1 MHPTTTEHD
10 YRFPR
15 RPDDRA
21 TTDDISTDSSPRPG
35 LPVAN
40 SPSTTTS
47 HSSRALVDLEKSF
60 ARHDHLLGDALFPT
74 LRHGAAAAADDDA
87 AAPGRDVVDQMQSD
101 DPLAAQVWKFFTR
114 TKQSLPNQQRM
125 ENLTWRMMALSMR
138 KKQQEQR
145 SRENSI
151 TRPGAQ
157 SGPSGIAQL
166 RKSSQVNADT
176 AAHNPDQMNIDEF
189 IFPEQA
195 GSPDAFASP
204 HMSGPVS
211 STQTSGIPIQQPRN
225 EGLGSAFVPQSVP
238 DAPHIHHRDNSE
250 FNYVQRHV
258 RKTSIDDRQTRKR
271 PANFSP
277 HISAVGAPPG
287 SAGRELDNDG
297 DVHGYSLDG
306 HGHGHGHM
314 NMPQQLPIDQFG
326 LDFMPNENIINNSQF
341 HQNFGFSPSTSPM
354 VSNGPLSSFNNSMAP
369 SSLTTTEFYSP
380 PASAYPSAGSTPHG
394 MGDKDNFAF
403 SPQDSRQHPHA
414 FPQQNMNHQ
423 FMYNDP
429 NSNSM
434 YGSMPQ
440 GQPFSQ
446 MDHSQAM
453 HPDSG
458 LVSPT
463 IPMNQDGMFSFGGD
477 SDEDDGSNGINNM
490 QGEFTAAVDEV
501 SSLGWDAS
509 LPGQFSTHSARYPG
523 GPPRKQVVIGGT
535 TTDYVESNNED
546 SAGGLGRSQS
556 FKSSGA
562 RQPKLPRTASTPS
575 HMASKHN
582 GFEQIAQSLP
592 TSPHGE
598 VAGNMSGFSSV
609 APSRPSSPPA
619 SKPGST
625 TNLQAAAAAG
635 NQTEGGNPTTC
646 TNCFT
651 QTTPLWRRNPEGQ
664 PLCNA
669 CGLFLKLHGVV
680 RPLSLKT
687 DVIKKRNRGSGNNAG
702 GRGKKGAGSA
712 TASRKNSSLSI
723 ANSAP
728 SGQQTPT
735 NAAGQRPGTSHKEES
750 SPASASSG
758 QFGAQAAG
766 GKGVVPIAAAPPKSS
781 PGPGASASA
790 MPLSR
795 PAVTA
800 SSKRQRRHSK
810 SDGTSAMDIDSG
822 FPGTNDGTRSLG
834 TTPSM
839 PSIASTMMNAGYGM
853 HQRPLMAAPGPM
865 GHPPN
870 AGMNPNGNSV
880 GPQEWEWLTMSL

>member
-15 RPDDRA
+15 RPDNHHQQVA
-21 TTDDISTDSSPRPG
+21 TDDLSTGSSPHPG
-35 LPVAN
+35 LGVAN
-40 SPSTTTS
+40 SPSTAS
-47 HSSRALVDLEKSF
+47 QSSRALDLERSF
-60 ARHDHLLGDALFPT
+60 AKHDHLLGDALFPT
-74 LRHGAAAAADDDA
+74 LRDADGPGAANL
-87 AAPGRDVVDQMQSD
+87 DQMQSD
-101 DPLAAQVWKFFTR
+101 DPLAAQVWKFFTK
-114 TKQSLPNQQRM
+114 TKQNLPNQQRM

-151 TRPGAQ
+151 SRPGAQ

-166 RKSSQVNADT
+166 RKSSQANST
-176 AAHNPDQMNIDEF
+176 ATAQNPDQMNIDEF
-189 IFPEQA
+189 IFPEQTS
-195 GSPDAFASP
+195 SPGAFASP
-204 HMSGPVS
+204 QIPANPPPA
-211 STQTSGIPIQQPRN
+211 QPSGIPIHQQPRS

-238 DAPHIHHRDNSE
+238 DAPHLQHRDRNE

-277 HISAVGAPPG
+277 HINAVGAPNG
-287 SAGRELDNDG
+287 AAGREFDNDG
-297 DVHGYSLDG
+297 DIHGYSLDG
-306 HGHGHGHM
+306 HAQM

-326 LDFMPNENIINNSQF
+326 LDFMPNDNMMNNSQF
-341 HQNFGFSPSTSPM
+341 QQNFGFSPSTSPM

-369 SSLTTTEFYSP
+369 SSLNTTDFYSP
-380 PASAYPSAGSTPHG
+380 PASGYPSAVSTPHG

-403 SPQDSRQHPHA
+403 SPQDARQHGQG
-414 FPQQNMNHQ
+414 FQQQNMNHQ

-429 NSNSM
+429 NGNPM
-434 YGSMPQ
+434 YGSMAQ
-440 GQPFSQ
+440 GQSFNQ

-453 HPDSG
+453 HPDGG

-463 IPMNQDGMFSFGGD
+463 IPMNQDGLFSFGGD
-477 SDEDDGSNGINNM
+477 SDEDDGSNGMNNM
-490 QGEFTAAVDEV
+490 QGDFTAAVDEV
-501 SSLGWDAS
+501 NSLGWDAS

-546 SAGGLGRSQS
+546 GASGLGRSQS
-556 FKSSGA
+556 FKSSGP

-609 APSRPSSPPA
+609 APSRPSSPPL

-625 TNLQAAAAAG
+625 SNLQAAAG
-635 NQTEGGNPTTC
+635 NHTEGGNPTTC

-687 DVIKKRNRGSGNNAG
+687 DVIKKRNRGSGTSGG
-702 GRGKKGAGSA
+702 GRGKKGASSA
-712 TASRKNSSLSI
+712 AASRKNSSLSI
-723 ANSAP
+723 ANSAQ

-735 NAAGQRPGTSHKEES
+735 NPSTQRPGTSHKEES
-750 SPASASSG
+750 PASASSS

-790 MPLSR
+790 MPLAR
-795 PAVTA
+795 PSANA

-810 SDGTSAMDIDSG
+810 SEGTSTAMDIDSG
-822 FPGTNDGTRSLG
+822 FPGPNDGARSLG

-839 PSIASTMMNAGYGM
+839 PSISSTMMSAGYGM
-853 HQRPLMAAPGPM
+853 SQRPLMAAPGPI

-870 AGMNPNGNSV
+870 AGMSPNGNAV

>member
-1 MHPTTTEHD
+1 
-10 YRFPR
+10 
-15 RPDDRA
+15 
-21 TTDDISTDSSPRPG
+21 
-35 LPVAN
+35 
-40 SPSTTTS
+40 
-47 HSSRALVDLEKSF
+47 
-60 ARHDHLLGDALFPT
+60 
-74 LRHGAAAAADDDA
+74 
-87 AAPGRDVVDQMQSD
+87 MQSE
-101 DPLAAQVWKFFTR
+101 DPLAAQVWKFFTK
-114 TKQSLPNQQRM
+114 TKQNLPNQQRM

-151 TRPGAQ
+151 SRPGAQ
-157 SGPSGIAQL
+157 TGPSGIAQL
-166 RKSSQVNADT
+166 RKSSQANA
-176 AAHNPDQMNIDEF
+176 AAAAAPHNPDQMSIDDF
-189 IFPEQA
+189 IFPEQT
-195 GSPDAFASP
+195 GSPSSFTP
-204 HMSGPVS
+204 TQMSAAVS
-211 STQTSGIPIQQPRN
+211 AAVSAAGTSQPTSIPIQQQPRTDS
-225 EGLGSAFVPQSVP
+225 LGSAFVPQSVP
-238 DAPHIHHRDNSE
+238 DAPHLQHRDNSE

-258 RKTSIDDRQTRKR
+258 RKTSIDERQTRKR

-277 HISAVGAPPG
+277 HIGAVGTQG
-287 SAGRELDNDG
+287 DSAIHDIDNDG
-297 DVHGYSLDG
+297 DIHGYSLDG
-306 HGHGHGHM
+306 HTQM
-314 NMPQQLPIDQFG
+314 NMSQQMPIDQFG
-326 LDFMPNENIINNSQF
+326 LDFMPNNNMMNNSQF
-341 HQNFGFSPSTSPM
+341 QQEFGFSPSTSPM

-369 SSLTTTEFYSP
+369 SSLNTTDFYSP
-380 PASAYPSAGSTPHG
+380 PASNYPSAVSTPHG
-394 MGDKDNFAF
+394 MDKDNFSF
-403 SPQDSRQHPHA
+403 SPQDARQHQG
-414 FPQQNMNHQ
+414 FQQQNMNQQ

-429 NSNSM
+429 NGNSM

-440 GQPFSQ
+440 GQSFNQ
-446 MDHSQAM
+446 MDPSQGM

-458 LVSPT
+458 LVSPN

-477 SDEDDGSNGINNM
+477 SDEDDGNNGMSNM
-490 QGEFTAAVDEV
+490 QGDFTSAVDEV
-501 SSLGWDAS
+501 GSLGWDAS

-523 GPPRKQVVIGGT
+523 GRPRKQVVIGGT
-535 TTDYVESNNED
+535 TTDYVESINED
-546 SAGGLGRSQS
+546 SVGALGRSQS
-556 FKSSGA
+556 FKSPGV
-562 RQPKLPRTASTPS
+562 RQQKLPRTASTPS
-575 HMASKHN
+575 HMASKHS

-609 APSRPSSPPA
+609 APSRPSSPPG
-619 SKPGST
+619 SKHGSS
-625 TNLQAAAAAG
+625 TNLQAAGG

-735 NAAGQRPGTSHKEES
+735 NATRPGTSHKEES
-750 SPASASSG
+750 PASASS

-790 MPLSR
+790 ISLAR
-795 PAVTA
+795 PPTNA
-800 SSKRQRRHSK
+800 SVKRQRRHSK
-810 SDGTSAMDIDSG
+810 SDGTASAMDINSG
-822 FPGTNDGTRSLG
+822 FPNDGTRSLG

-839 PSIASTMMNAGYGM
+839 PSISSTMMSAGYGM
-853 HQRPLMAAPGPM
+853 SQRPLMAAPGPM
-865 GHPPN
+865 GH
-870 AGMNPNGNSV
+870 NPNGGMNANGN

>member
-15 RPDDRA
+15 RPDPRA
-21 TTDDISTDSSPRPG
+21 TTADDISTDSSPRPG
-35 LPVAN
+35 RLAVAN
-40 SPSTTTS
+40 SPSTAS
-47 HSSRALVDLEKSF
+47 HSSRALDLEKSF
-60 ARHDHLLGDALFPT
+60 AKHDHLLGDALFPT
-74 LRHGAAAAADDDA
+74 LGDADGAAG
-87 AAPGRDVVDQMQSD
+87 PNLDQMQND
-101 DPLAAQVWKFFTR
+101 DPLAAQVWKFFTK

-138 KKQQEQR
+138 KKQQEQH
-145 SRENSI
+145 SRAN
-151 TRPGAQ
+151 
-157 SGPSGIAQL
+157 GIAQL
-166 RKSSQVNADT
+166 RKSSQANAVPT
-176 AAHNPDQMNIDEF
+176 HNSDQMNIDEF
-189 IFPEQA
+189 IFPEQT
-195 GSPDAFASP
+195 GSPSVFGSP
-204 HMSGPVS
+204 QMSS
-211 STQTSGIPIQQPRN
+211 SISAAQPSGIPIHQQPRGD
-225 EGLGSAFVPQSVP
+225 GLGTAFVPQSVP
-238 DAPHIHHRDNSE
+238 DAPHLQQRDNSE
-250 FNYVQRHV
+250 FNYVQRRV

-277 HISAVGAPPG
+277 HISAVGAP
-287 SAGRELDNDG
+287 SAVDNDG
-297 DVHGYSLDG
+297 DIHGYSLDG
-306 HGHGHGHM
+306 HTHI

-326 LDFMPNENIINNSQF
+326 LDFMPNDNMMNNSQF
-341 HQNFGFSPSTSPM
+341 QQNFGFSPSTSPM
-354 VSNGPLSSFNNSMAP
+354 VPNGHLSSFNNTMAP
-369 SSLTTTEFYSP
+369 SSLNTTDFYSP
-380 PASAYPSAGSTPHG
+380 PASGYPSAVSTPHG
-394 MGDKDNFAF
+394 MADKDNFPY
-403 SPQDSRQHPHA
+403 SPHDARQHGQG
-414 FPQQNMNHQ
+414 FQQQNMNHQ

-429 NSNSM
+429 SGNPI
-434 YGSMPQ
+434 YGSMGQ
-440 GQPFSQ
+440 GQSFNQ
-446 MDHSQAM
+446 MDHSQSM
-453 HPDSG
+453 HPDSA

-463 IPMNQDGMFSFGGD
+463 IPTMNQDGMFSFGGD
-477 SDEDDGSNGINNM
+477 SDEDDGTNGMNSM

-501 SSLGWDAS
+501 GSLGWDAS

-546 SAGGLGRSQS
+546 NRGGLGRSQS
-556 FKSSGA
+556 FKSSGS
-562 RQPKLPRTASTPS
+562 RQPKLPRNASTPS

-592 TSPHGE
+592 TSPHGD
-598 VAGNMSGFSSV
+598 VTGSLSGFSSV
-609 APSRPSSPPA
+609 APSRPSSPPP

-625 TNLQAAAAAG
+625 TNLQAAAG
-635 NQTEGGNPTTC
+635 NQTDGGNPTTC

-702 GRGKKGAGSA
+702 GRGKKGLGSA
-712 TASRKNSSLSI
+712 ATSRKNSSLSI

-735 NAAGQRPGTSHKEES
+735 IASGQRPGTSYKEES
-750 SPASASSG
+750 PSSTSSG

-781 PGPGASASA
+781 PGPGASTSP
-790 MPLSR
+790 MPLAR
-795 PAVTA
+795 PSANA

-810 SDGTSAMDIDSG
+810 SDGTVSAMDIDGG

-839 PSIASTMMNAGYGM
+839 PSISSTMMTSGYGM
-853 HQRPLMAAPGPM
+853 PQRPLMAAPGPM
-865 GHPPN
+865 GHQSNGMSPN
-870 AGMNPNGNSV
+870 AV

>member
-15 RPDDRA
+15 RPDVTA
-21 TTDDISTDSSPRPG
+21 MTDDVSTDSSPRAA
-35 LPVAN
+35 LAAN
-40 SPSTTTS
+40 NSSDTAS
-47 HSSRALVDLEKSF
+47 QSSRALDLERSF
-60 ARHDHLLGDALFPT
+60 SKHDNLFGEALFPT
-74 LRHGAAAAADDDA
+74 LRDGDGASSANL
-87 AAPGRDVVDQMQSD
+87 DQMQSD
-101 DPLAAQVWKFFTR
+101 DPLAAQVWKFFTK
-114 TKQSLPNQQRM
+114 TKQNLPNQQRM

-145 SRENSI
+145 SRQNSI

-166 RKSSQVNADT
+166 RKSSQANA
-176 AAHNPDQMNIDEF
+176 AAVPQNPDQMNIDEF
-189 IFPEQA
+189 IFPEQT
-195 GSPDAFASP
+195 GSPAGFAPS
-204 HMSGPVS
+204 HMSDS
-211 STQTSGIPIQQPRN
+211 ASTGQPSGISIHQQPRN
-225 EGLGSAFVPQSVP
+225 DAHSSAFVPQSVP
-238 DAPHIHHRDNSE
+238 DAPHLQHRGNSE
-250 FNYVQRHV
+250 FNYVQRRV
-258 RKTSIDDRQTRKR
+258 RKTSIDERQTRKR

-277 HISAVGAPPG
+277 HIGAVGAA
-287 SAGRELDNDG
+287 AGPAGHELDNDA
-297 DVHGYSLDG
+297 DIHGYSLDG
-306 HGHGHGHM
+306 HGQSHM

-326 LDFMPNENIINNSQF
+326 LDFMPNENVMNSSQF
-341 HQNFGFSPSTSPM
+341 QQNFGFSPSTSPM

-369 SSLTTTEFYSP
+369 SSLNTTDFYSP
-380 PASAYPSAGSTPHG
+380 PASAYPSAVSTPHG
-394 MGDKDNFAF
+394 IDTDHFSF
-403 SPQDSRQHPHA
+403 SPQDARQHA
-414 FPQQNMNHQ
+414 QGFQQQNMNHP
-423 FMYNDP
+423 FMYNE
-429 NSNSM
+429 SNGNHMYSSM
-434 YGSMPQ
+434 RQNQS
-440 GQPFSQ
+440 FNQ
-446 MDHSQAM
+446 MDHSQAI
-453 HPDSG
+453 HPETG

-463 IPMNQDGMFSFGGD
+463 IPMNQDGLFSFGGD
-477 SDEDDGSNGINNM
+477 SDEDDGSNGMNSM
-490 QGEFTAAVDEV
+490 QGDFTAAVEEV
-501 SSLGWDAS
+501 GSLGWDAS

-546 SAGGLGRSQS
+546 TVGDTVGGLGRSQS
-556 FKSSGA
+556 FKSAGA
-562 RQPKLPRTASTPS
+562 RQTKLPRTASTPS

-582 GFEQIAQSLP
+582 GFEQIAHSLP
-592 TSPHGE
+592 TSPHNE

-609 APSRPSSPPA
+609 APSRPSSPPV

-625 TNLQAAAAAG
+625 TNLQAATG
-635 NQTEGGNPTTC
+635 NQAEGGNPTTC

-702 GRGKKGAGSA
+702 GRGKKGAASA

-735 NAAGQRPGTSHKEES
+735 NPSGQRPGTSHKEES
-750 SPASASSG
+750 PASVGSP
-758 QFGAQAAG
+758 FGAQAAG

-790 MPLSR
+790 MLMAR
-795 PAVTA
+795 PPPNT

-810 SDGTSAMDIDSG
+810 SDGTVSAMDIDGG
-822 FPGTNDGTRSLG
+822 FSSPHDGTRSLG

-839 PSIASTMMNAGYGM
+839 PTISSTMMSAGYGM
-853 HQRPLMAAPGPM
+853 SQRPLMAAPGPM
-865 GHPPN
+865 GQSSPS
-870 AGMNPNGNSV
+870 MNSNGNPA